1 MDVLNQAAMD
11 SAERDAPPPVVPGY
25 DIQLV
30 KGRQHQGPC
39 TPRRVGVSWAESHY
53 LLGFSAAGAWLATV
67 DAASWLLL
75 VLLVLLMVRR
85 WCRAGEGNLPTAA
98 DRLRFSTQSFDARP
112 RQAVK
117 IVLISLSS
125 ALIARGIYRDTAS
138 RGLNAALLAVLILS
152 LLFNC
157 LDVYSAWSR
166 SIPLVFLVGAR
177 CTSHDGLVL

>member
-1 MDVLNQAAMD
+1 MHHPRWCRVTTSSWSRAG
-11 SAERDAPPPVVPGY
+11 STRDPV
-25 DIQLV
+25 
-30 KGRQHQGPC
+30 RQGGWGCRGPRAI
-39 TPRRVGVSWAESHY
+39 TY
-53 LLGFSAAGAWLATV
+53 LAFSAAGAWLATV

-85 WCRAGEGNLPTAA
+85 WCGAGEGYLPTAA

-166 SIPLVFLVGAR
+166 SIPLVFLVGLAAR
-177 CTSHDGLVL
+177 TMMVLCCDLMLTRC